1 MKQRILFAED
11 EKWAVNPYF
20 KELEKKGFD
29 CVLAKSGDE
38 AVKKLETE
46 KFDIIC
52 LDIMFQTGQAFEKTT
67 KPTEAGASLLDLIR
81 NGRIKNCAS
90 DIKIIVLTAVI
101 DDKIENKIRKLGISA
116 YLKKPIEFS
125 EVIKTFCSLR

>member
-46 KFDIIC
+46 KFNIIC
-52 LDIMFQTGQAFEKTT
+52 LDIMFQTGQAFEKAT
-67 KPTEAGASLLDLIR
+67 KPTEAGVSLLDMIR
-81 NGRIKNCAS
+81 DGQIKNCSS
-90 DIKIIVLTAVI
+90 DIKVIVLTAVI
-101 DDKIENKIRKLGISA
+101 DNKVEKRIRKLGVSA
-116 YLKKPIEFS
+116 YLQKPIEFS
-125 EVIKTFCSLR
+125 EVIETFCSLR